1 MEDGTS
7 YIFREQREDCET
19 AKERA
24 RYICMTMCSI
34 HPEAGEGEVGTLSTD
49 RLTGLHGERER
60 ENRYAL

>member
-7 YIFREQREDCET
+7 YIFREKT

-34 HPEAGEGEVGTLSTD
+34 HPEAGE
-49 RLTGLHGERER
+49 RER
-60 ENRYAL
+60 YLVD